1 MKLRQNNKHLE
12 KKNKNMK
19 YTKAVLILENW
30 YLLKKSWT
38 NDWLVMKPFV
48 WFLDYENRTWK
59 IQVPLGFRTDFGSIP
74 QCFWWIYNPTRYL
87 AYILHDFLY
96 SKKYYWK
103 LSRKE
108 ADVILYQALK
118 VEWMWFLKRCII
130 YFAVRIFW
138 RKFFRKN

>member
-1 MKLRQNNKHLE
+1 MKSRQNNKHLE
-12 KKNKNMK
+12 KKIKNMK

-74 QCFWWIYNPTRYL
+74 QIFWIFFNPTRYV
-87 AYILHDFLY
+87 AYILHDYLY
-96 SKKYYWK
+96 SWMTHY
-103 LSRKE
+103 SRKE
-108 ADVILYQALK
+108 ADIILYQALK
-118 VEWMWFLKRCII
+118 VEWMWFLKRYII
-130 YFAVRIFW
+130 YLAVRIFW